1 MCYTK
6 DMDICKDFQKKRI
19 CVAVS
24 GGADSVALLHFL
36 KTHASEGGYFLSV
49 VHCEHGIR
57 GSESIED
64 MHFVQDL
71 CKGWGLPVYVFQE
84 DCPRLASVEKS
95 SLETAARHFRYACFE
110 ELLDSGKADYIAT
123 AHHQND
129 EAETVLFR
137 LARGTALSG
146 AAAMQECSGR
156 YIRPFLHRSKG
167 EILEYVKTY
176 NLAYREDSTN
186 FEGQATRNKL
196 RLEVLPKLEEAVPEA
211 TKNIARFAQT
221 AAEDDALLCEL
232 SEGLL
237 VRRGEEI
244 EVVFCEKKPLFTR
257 ACLTAI
263 KELGVRRDYTASHLN
278 ALYALQASKRGAW
291 LTLPKNVRAEKR
303 EKGVV
308 FFLPKEEGEMPLPQE
323 VPFTEE
329 GFDGGRYAVK
339 CGIEPEEGAFSLLYF
354 DMDKVP
360 KSAVFRFRR
369 EGDSIRT
376 FSGMTKSL
384 KKLFNE
390 KKIPTKVRGCLPL
403 IAEQEGG
410 EVYAVCGVEIS
421 ERLKVDEST
430 TRARYLWIE
439 EKGNAK

>member
-6 DMDICKDFQKKRI
+6 DMDICKDFQNKRI

-36 KTHASEGGYFLSV
+36 KTRASEGGYSLSA

-71 CKGWGLPVYVFQE
+71 CQSWGIPLFLFQE
-84 DCPRLASVEKS
+84 DCFSRAKREKS

-110 ELLDSGKADYIAT
+110 ELFQEDEADYIAT

-146 AAAMQECSGR
+146 AAAMQEVSGR

-167 EILEYVKTY
+167 EILEYVAK
-176 NLAYREDSTN
+176 NALAYREDYTN
-186 FEGQATRNKL
+186 FEGLATRNKL
-196 RLEVLPKLEEAVPEA
+196 RLEVLPKLEEAMPEA

-237 VRRGEEI
+237 TDGGEEI
-244 EVVFCEKKPLFTR
+244 EVAFCDKKPLFTR
-257 ACLTAI
+257 ACLKAM
-263 KELGVRRDYTASHLN
+263 KALGVRQDYTASHLN
-278 ALYALQASKRGAW
+278 ALYALQASERGAW
-291 LTLPKNVRAEKR
+291 LTLPKNLRAEKR

-308 FFLPKEEGEMPLPQE
+308 FFLPKAEKEVPLAEEF
-323 VPFTEE
+323 PFTEE
-329 GFDGGRYAVK
+329 GFEGGRYAVK
-339 CGIEPEEGAFSLLYF
+339 CSTEPVEGVTLLYI
-354 DMDKVP
+354 DIDKVP
-360 KSAVFRFRR
+360 KNAVFRFRR
-369 EGDSIRT
+369 EGDRIRT
-376 FSGMTKSL
+376 FSGITKSL
-384 KKLFNE
+384 KKLLNE
-390 KKIPTKVRGCLPL
+390 KKIPTRIRGCLPL
-403 IAEQEGG
+403 IAEKEGS

-421 ERLKVDEST
+421 ERLKVDGGT

-439 EKGNAK
+439 ERE